1 MSVTPQ
7 RGPLDGPATK
17 QEQWEARLRRL
28 GRRVLLPEASLD
40 YLLPL
45 LVFAERESEGLLHSF
60 RYAFA
65 GLWYALRT
73 QRNLRIHL
81 SAAIIVVLLGALLGL
96 SSVEWAL
103 LALTIGAVVVSELF
117 NTVIEALVNLVS
129 PERHPLAKVAK
140 DVAAAAVLCMAIMAV
155 AVGLAV
161 FVPRLAGLIP
171 WLLEWLTMD
180 VAIRL

>member
-1 MSVTPQ
+1 MPVLP
-7 RGPLDGPATK
+7 DPAE
-17 QEQWEARLRRL
+17 QEKWEARLRRL
-28 GRRVLLPEASLD
+28 GLRVLLPESSLD

-45 LVFAERESEGLLHSF
+45 LAFAERESEGLIHSF

-81 SAAIIVVLLGALLGL
+81 SAAVLVVLLGAMLGL

-103 LALTIGAVVVSELF
+103 LSLTIGAVIVSELF

-129 PERHPLAKVAK
+129 PERHPWAKVAK

-161 FVPRLAGLIP
+161 FAPRLAVLIP
-171 WLLEWLTMD
+171 WLLEWLKMD